1 MKEKVYCCRYAHCKF
16 ADKKLPANKMILSKG
31 LYYHRECFAE
41 RENINKIIKL
51 YVEIIDPS
59 VVVKQLR
66 GAINNIVFDKNVDS
80 GYLLFALQYNLKM
93 RIKNIKS
100 PYGLHYLI
108 NDRRFKEAYD
118 RYKDEKNSVSVKL
131 PYDNISISSTTFKS
145 KPPNKKGFNKILK

>member
-1 MKEKVYCCRYAHCKF
+1 MKEKVYCCRYTHCKF
-16 ADKKLPANKMILSKG
+16 ADKKLPADKMILSKG

-51 YVEIIDPS
+51 YIEIIDPS

-93 RIKNIKS
+93 KIKNI
-100 PYGLHYLI
+100 
-108 NDRRFKEAYD
+108 
-118 RYKDEKNSVSVKL
+118 NSSLKL
-131 PYDNISISSTTFKS
+131 QKM
-145 KPPNKKGFNKILK
+145 